1 MGLKDGVCHNCSCR
15 DKQGKTPFL
24 MSAENNMDPGDI
36 PSYLPEL
43 SQIEEE
49 IIARCHVQMSVR
61 KYRGQQYK
69 YTGHYVSFIQDTIK
83 TVSVLPNLP
92 ADLDVVVIRPTDEQL
107 QRNPRYQQQ
116 FGNEFRVRRGAVM
129 EWLYFLKRHHPDYK

>member
-24 MSAENNMDPGDI
+24 MSAENDMDPGDI

-49 IIARCHVQMSVR
+49 IIARYHVQMSVR

-69 YTGHYVSFIQDTIK
+69 YTGHCVSFIQDTIK

-107 QRNPRYQQQ
+107 QRNLRYQ
-116 FGNEFRVRRGAVM
+116 
-129 EWLYFLKRHHPDYK
+129 